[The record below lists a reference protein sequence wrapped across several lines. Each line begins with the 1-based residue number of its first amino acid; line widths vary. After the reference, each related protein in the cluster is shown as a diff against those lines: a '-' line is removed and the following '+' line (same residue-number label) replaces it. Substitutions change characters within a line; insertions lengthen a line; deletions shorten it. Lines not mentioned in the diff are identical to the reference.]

1 MAFDII
7 TLGTCGLKDS
17 FLLHHACCSAVKS
30 VLLPFGVLLT
40 RCGSLFRIF
49 TWSISDCH
57 RPRVSIPHLFSQLVS
72 FALTGAPGAAH
83 TPFWW
88 AGVPASLLGWRTH
101 ALPGVPV
108 RSVHAQMDGCMM
120 RSVFLFPCLSYH
132 LPENRDRGFLTF

>member
-7 TLGTCGLKDS
+7 TLGTRGLKDS

-40 RCGSLFRIF
+40 WCGSLFRIF

-83 TPFWW
+83 TRFSW
-88 AGVPASLLGWRTH
+88 AGCACVSAGLAHTRPPWGPCAFRACTDGWVH
-101 ALPGVPV
+101 DAL
-108 RSVHAQMDGCMM
+108 
-120 RSVFLFPCLSYH
+120 CLSVS
-132 LPENRDRGFLTF
+132 LSVLSPS